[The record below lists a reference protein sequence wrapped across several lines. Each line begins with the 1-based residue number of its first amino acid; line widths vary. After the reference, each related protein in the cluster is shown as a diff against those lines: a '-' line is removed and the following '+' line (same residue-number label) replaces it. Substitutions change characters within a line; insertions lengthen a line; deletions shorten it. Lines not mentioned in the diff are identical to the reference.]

1 MRPTFGYIIAMT
13 WAAQMFA
20 IAYVIV
26 FETNQAALVIEAVQ
40 SLGTIWAVG
49 LSVLGIYVYKRSEEK
64 KMDVAPSFLPEANQ
78 KKPAMPHYNR

>member
-1 MRPTFGYIIAMT
+1 
-13 WAAQMFA
+13 MFA

-64 KMDVAPSFLPEANQ
+64 KMDSTPSFLSEVVQSKPIQ
-78 KKPAMPHYNR
+78 KQKFNS